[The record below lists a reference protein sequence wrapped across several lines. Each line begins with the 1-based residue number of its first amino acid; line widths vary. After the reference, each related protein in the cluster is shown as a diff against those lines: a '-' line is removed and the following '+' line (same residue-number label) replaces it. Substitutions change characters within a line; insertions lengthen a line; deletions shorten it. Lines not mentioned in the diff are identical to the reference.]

1 MIGEQL
7 RLQLFAESFQRLCMK
22 ARRDKKPILVLVT
35 RNQQDECFRQA
46 ITPISQA
53 EAARDMINERF
64 ILSGFSLDS
73 APVEQLRQAIS
84 LGNAEATL
92 YFAVVQHDAK
102 VQMLRKLNLS
112 TTTSGSDLYDYLSE
126 VANLF
131 QILAEEDPGY
141 LQ

>member
-1 MIGEQL
+1 
-7 RLQLFAESFQRLCMK
+7 
-22 ARRDKKPILVLVT
+22 
-35 RNQQDECFRQA
+35 
-46 ITPISQA
+46 
-53 EAARDMINERF
+53 MINERF
-64 ILSGFSLDS
+64 ILSGFALDS